1 MNSAPKELWF
11 RAEADEPVFTC
22 GEVHRWPGEIFNQLT
37 RMGLLRETEKADYFM
52 CDNCSEPHSTEVLWI
67 SNVRSP
73 TGMSPIIGCPEVGA
87 VDVDPERLRQWAVDL
102 PKLAALVSAGLD
114 LSGPVEPV
122 LAPGLW
128 ALGRRHLAGRFREFF
143 LAAGVYD
150 YKVPTLVQ
158 QADRI
163 ATAVSPVLLVPNHVP
178 KPENLAGGKLPVFS
192 LAGLTSIEGDS
203 LHLDIDFIEDALPQE
218 RAAARGKDLRSQP
231 VASDAEWSDLH
242 LAVGETALTMRI
254 NGSSRELSVEDLG
267 FADQR
272 KGDVAGDKVWQV
284 LRMFAQKGG
293 ALVLTEIARK
303 DSERQRLQK
312 QIRILRQRLQTV
324 FPIQGDPIRCDRAQ
338 ESYQCAF
345 RISRLV
351 ESGLM
356 LGQGTSWL
364 DVRIAELPGGRI
376 LFQVRAKEIFAAR
389 RSGVENAR
397 EREAAER
404 SVSNARE
411 YSLDAIG
418 LAGRNGQVTEE
429 GKALLAILRAG
440 GRLGRGGGDV
450 AVLRLRERLR
460 NWTGLDDD
468 PLQFAAAAG
477 VWIARFECESRR
489 QQ

>member
-1 MNSAPKELWF
+1 MNGAPKELWF
-11 RAEADEPVFTC
+11 RAEADEPVFTH
-22 GEVHRWPGEIFNQLT
+22 GEVHRWPGEVFNHLT

-52 CDNCSEPHSTEVLWI
+52 CDNCSAPHSTEVIWI

-87 VDVDPERLRQWAVDL
+87 VDVDPERLRQWVVDM

-122 LAPGLW
+122 LASGLW

-150 YKVPTLVQ
+150 YNVPALIQ

-163 ATAVSPVLLVPNHVP
+163 AAAVSPVLLVPNRVP
-178 KPENLAGGKLPVFS
+178 RVENLASGQLPVFS
-192 LAGLTSIEGDS
+192 LAGLTSIEEDR
-203 LHLDIDFIEDALPQE
+203 LHLDISFIEDALPQE

-231 VASDAEWSDLH
+231 VPSDAEWSDLH
-242 LAVGETALTMRI
+242 VAVGETALSIRV

-272 KGDVAGDKVWQV
+272 KGEVAGDKVWQV

-293 ALVLTEIARK
+293 ALLLAEMARK

-351 ESGLM
+351 ESGLS
-356 LGQGTSWL
+356 LSQEASWP
-364 DVRIAELPGGRI
+364 DVRVVELPGGRI
-376 LFQVRAKEIFAAR
+376 QFQVKAKEIFAAR
-389 RSGVENAR
+389 NSR

-411 YSLDAIG
+411 YSLDAMG
-418 LAGRNGQVTEE
+418 LASRNGQVTEE

-440 GRLGRGGGDV
+440 GSLGRGGDDV
-450 AVLRLRERLR
+450 AVLRLRQRLR
-460 NWTGLDDD
+460 SWTGFEDD
-468 PLQFAAAAG
+468 PFQFAAASG
-477 VWIARFECESRR
+477 EWIARFECESRR